1 MVPGPGRHTIGDRD
15 HTLVVGPALA
25 DHLATLDEASLA
37 ALLHRR
43 PDACTEPVPR
53 DLSRLAARL
62 GGRASLAAALRRLDR
77 DTVEVG
83 RSIAALGERATPEA
97 ITALLHAAPPLVER
111 PLRVLAEMGL
121 AWPDG
126 AALRL
131 PEALSGHW
139 LAEIGADEPIAR
151 MARHVVADEMRR
163 IAVAHGVPL
172 STRKAEVTQA
182 IHDAWAEPGYLR
194 ARIGALPNTARRRL
208 GTLCRAEFDGL
219 RPSTDD
225 HLLLDAGLLVLE
237 GHVARI
243 PREIAVAVWAAEAS
257 LTGVPDLPAPKDP
270 PARIA
275 DGAVAA
281 ARSLLDTVTT
291 VLDDAADTPVTAL
304 KSGGVGKRERSRLVK
319 RHDLDGDHLAC
330 LVIDLTAHAGLLGLT
345 EAGYAPTAGYADW
358 REEDAAARWTRLART
373 WFALEYAPGDRVVDG
388 KEVAPPLALV
398 STAGDLRRTLL
409 EKGRDHSV
417 RATEEHLAWFC
428 PTHALDD
435 AGRATV
441 MAVSRRE
448 AELLGVVVG
457 DTVSPLGRALVDGG
471 DIVAAV
477 GAHLVDASCEV
488 VLQSDLTAMVSG
500 RPTPAVTRLLAD
512 AATPESRGAATTH
525 RFSPASVRAALDAGW
540 SADDLLAALRGMSAR
555 ALPQPLEYLVTDVA
569 RRHGHVRV
577 RAAGACLV
585 LDEALSEE
593 VLRSRSLRALGLARV
608 APTVLVSPSDPDAV
622 LRALRAAG
630 YLPVREDD
638 TGAVVVE
645 RRERRVADPT
655 AEPDAR
661 QVMDPEALAAELVA
675 AGVGHDLVDSPTAAL
690 LGSLNPR
697 LDPAELDLLADA
709 VDHGRDV
716 HITYSDRN
724 GTISHRTVTPDQVL
738 HRWLIAWCHLR
749 HDEREFTVENILE
762 VAPAM

>member
-1 MVPGPGRHTIGDRD
+1 MGTG
-15 HTLVVGPALA
+15 LA
-25 DHLATLDEASLA
+25 DHLATLDETSLA
-37 ALLHRR
+37 VLLRHR

-53 DLSRLAARL
+53 DLSRLAGRL
-62 GGRASLAAALRRLDR
+62 AGRASLSAALRRLDR

-83 RSIAALGERATPEA
+83 RAVAALDEQATPD
-97 ITALLHAAPPLVER
+97 TVTDLLDTTPALVER
-111 PLRVLAEMGL
+111 PLQVLTTMGL

-126 AALRL
+126 PVLRL
-131 PEALSGHW
+131 PEALSEHW

-151 MARHVVADEMRR
+151 MARHVVAEEMRR
-163 IAVAHGVPL
+163 IAVAHGIPL

-182 IHDAWAEPGYLR
+182 IHDTWAEPGFLR
-194 ARIGALPNTARRRL
+194 SRIEALPATARQRL
-208 GTLCRAEFDGL
+208 GVLCRAEFDGL

-243 PREIAVAVWAAEAS
+243 PREIAVTVWAADAS
-257 LTGVPDLPAPKDP
+257 LTGVPDLPAPADP
-270 PARIA
+270 PARVA

-281 ARSLLDTVTT
+281 ARSLLDIVTT

-304 KSGGVGKRERSRLVK
+304 KSGGVGKRERARLVK

-330 LVIDLTAHAGLLGLT
+330 LVIDLAAHAGLLGLT
-345 EAGYAPTAGYADW
+345 EAGYAPTATYGDW

-373 WFALEYAPGDRVVDG
+373 WFALEYAPGDREVDG
-388 KEVAPPLALV
+388 KEVAPPLALL
-398 STAGDLRRTLL
+398 SMAGDLRRTLL
-409 EKGRDHSV
+409 EKSRDHSLH
-417 RATEEHLAWFC
+417 ATEEHLAWFS
-428 PTHALDD
+428 PMSAEAVL
-435 AGRATV
+435 AGSV
-441 MAVSRRE
+441 AVSRRE
-448 AELLGVVVG
+448 AELLGIVVG

-471 DIVAAV
+471 DVVAAV
-477 GAHLVDASCEV
+477 GEHLVDASCEV

-500 RPTPAVTRLLAD
+500 RPSPAITRLLAD

-540 SADDLLAALRGMSAR
+540 NADDLLAELRALSAR
-555 ALPQPLEYLVTDVA
+555 PLPQPLEYLVTDVA

-593 VLRSRSLRALGLARV
+593 VLRSRSLRALGLARL
-608 APTVLVSPSDPDAV
+608 APTVLVSPSDPDGV

-645 RRERRVADPT
+645 RRERQVADT
-655 AEPDAR
+655 TSEPDVR
-661 QVMDPEALAAELVA
+661 EVMDPAALAGRLIA
-675 AGVGHDLVDSPTAAL
+675 AGLGHDLVDSPTAAL

-724 GTISHRTVTPDQVL
+724 GTISRRVVTPDQVL

-762 VAPAM
+762 VAPAT